1 MRVCNNLNTS
11 ICFNYKNIG
20 ITYCTLT
27 NATNGTGWPKLS
39 DEVFDGTKIDWNKFF
54 DEREKEIKAIQ
65 NSCERSE
72 CKNCQQI
79 SEEEFIDDRKIHYV
93 LLSPWQVCNSN
104 CIYCLGHVDPISKN
118 APNYAQFHK
127 DFVEPYDMLEIIKDM
142 IKNTVLAENAEIDW
156 AGGEP
161 TLYPKFDEIMNFLL
175 DSISHARNFLKR
187 ENGGF
192 VTIISENYTIGK
204 QKNQSESCLHACKHS
219 AVYDRLNR
227 NTDEASDQICL
238 LKL

>member
-79 SEEEFIDDRKIHYV
+79 SEEEFIDIT
-93 LLSPWQVCNSN
+93 LL
-104 CIYCLGHVDPISKN
+104 
-118 APNYAQFHK
+118 
-127 DFVEPYDMLEIIKDM
+127 
-142 IKNTVLAENAEIDW
+142 
-156 AGGEP
+156 
-161 TLYPKFDEIMNFLL
+161 FL
-175 DSISHARNFLKR
+175 SIL
-187 ENGGF
+187 
-192 VTIISENYTIGK
+192 
-204 QKNQSESCLHACKHS
+204 
-219 AVYDRLNR
+219 
-227 NTDEASDQICL
+227 
-238 LKL
+238 